1 MIPSSSERKV
11 KFRKMAVQLTVQVA
25 TAPPPPDLAD
35 LGGLTPLQGF
45 GPRPMIL
52 ELYFNP

>member
-1 MIPSSSERKV
+1 MRPSSSEQKV
-11 KFRKMAVQLTVQVA
+11 RKMAVQLTVPAA

-35 LGGLTPLQGF
+35 LGGLTPLHGF
-45 GPRPMIL
+45 DPIPMIL